1 MGKNVRLSLFFMYKN
16 YVSILMISFKSY
28 VSTES
33 RIHIFMKILI
43 LALMSGLTSI
53 LSIKA
58 ENLHFQEVHFPSVNG
73 MNPVNPTVKA
83 IYKDSKKYIWF
94 GTEKELIRFDG
105 FHTLVFPLPGEA
117 SRAGG
122 ITSISEIPG
131 SNLII
136 GSGNGLYKFPG
147 NEKDKNLEQI
157 FSDEIKHVSSIL
169 RLDNGNMLVGT
180 DKGIKMLD
188 KDLSS
193 VKNIALASG
202 VHDES
207 GHILAMSRLYDKIY
221 LITKGGLYMLHINS
235 LETRCLAEHDNAD
248 VDRTSIVATPDKIYI
263 GTMGRGIIPYN
274 MEKGHCEP
282 PLRLPAAVV
291 TNLAVDKTYSTLY
304 VGTDGN
310 GVLKVSLPDEKLK
323 ERYSYKLNDPFSP
336 HNNQVYTLMLDEGN
350 MIWIGYYQNGADYA
364 FGNFRAFSIFDD
376 DKYINSR
383 GMAVRAMDV
392 LGKQVA
398 LGTREGLIF
407 MDMNKGTSSRFFATD
422 LRSDMVLS
430 LLRTP
435 EKLYIGTYGG
445 GMSMLDVATMKIS
458 SFLGNGDVTFTNGH
472 IFSIARQDD
481 HNIWV
486 GTNTGAY
493 HFNDGKLVNHYTSGN
508 SRLPKGNVYEI
519 FFDSHGKGWICTET
533 GVIIYDPV
541 KNALRDDIFPAQFPN
556 DIRIHTIYEDSKGR
570 LYFLPETGG
579 SFRTNSDMTEIERFD
594 PSNRPEIEKKSIIED
609 NRGKIWLA
617 TNRGVYCFSEND
629 GWKHYGYS
637 AGIHSP
643 MFLKCHPAIDS
654 DGNILFGN
662 SEGMLK
668 CDVAKLNNCP
678 SEDKSIFPV
687 AVRADGT
694 TILLN
699 DADKIDLKKHYTSIT
714 IDFSTFSYS
723 LDYPEEYEY
732 KIDRGDWHTLASDF
746 SANLYNISGGNHTL
760 YIRHKDKPDSTTAI
774 KVSMP
779 YSWFVK
785 MMFILVTCV
794 LVMGVYIIWL
804 LRHLKRKRRIALEK
818 AQAEENHPDQ
828 DETASESKK
837 KYYSTPVSE
846 KKCIEIAAIIDN
858 VMREHKPFVDP
869 DMKIADLAKLANV
882 SSHKLSYVFS
892 QHLNITFYDYINR
905 FRVEEFKNIVK
916 EKGVDSLTL
925 SALAEQAGFSSRA
938 SFFRYFKKIENISP
952 GEYIKIIK
960 N

>member
-1 MGKNVRLSLFFMYKN
+1 M
-16 YVSILMISFKSY
+16 SFGAY
-28 VSTES
+28 C
-33 RIHIFMKILI
+33 
-43 LALMSGLTSI
+43 
-53 LSIKA
+53 SIKCRQSLA
-58 ENLHFQEVHFPSVNG
+58 IRLMTVILLSGISVISNLHASNLHFRQVSFPATSQQHLT
-73 MNPVNPTVKA
+73 NPTVKI
-83 IYKDSKKYIWF
+83 IYKDSNKFVWF
-94 GTEKELIRFDG
+94 GTDKELRRYDG
-105 FHTLVFPLPGEA
+105 YHTITYPIPDDAIKTGGVNSITETKDKTLLVGCA
-117 SRAGG
+117 
-122 ITSISEIPG
+122 
-131 SNLII
+131 
-136 GSGNGLYKFPG
+136 NGLYILDTADSKIGLRQVFP
-147 NEKDKNLEQI
+147 EKVKSVTSLITIDDSNVLI
-157 FSDEIKHVSSIL
+157 GT
-169 RLDNGNMLVGT
+169 DNG
-180 DKGIKMLD
+180 IKLYD
-188 KDLSS
+188 SNKSS
-193 VKNIALASG
+193 LNDIGLTSG
-202 VHDES
+202 LQDES
-207 GHILAMSRLYDKIY
+207 GHIVGMSRLDDHVYI
-221 LITKGGLYMLHINS
+221 ITKGGLYS
-235 LETRCLAEHDNAD
+235 LDIKSMKSSHLADHDNKD
-248 VDRTSIVATPDKIYI
+248 VDRTSIVATPEKIYV
-263 GTMGRGIIPYN
+263 GTMGRGVIPYDLKKRRCGQPVN
-274 MEKGHCEP
+274 
-282 PLRLPAAVV
+282 LPASVV
-291 TNLAVDKTYSTLY
+291 TSLAVDKTYSTLY
-304 VGTDGN
+304 IGTDGN

-392 LGKQVA
+392 SGKQVA

-407 MDMNKGTSSRFFATD
+407 MDMDKGTSSRFLTPD

-445 GMSMLDVATMKIS
+445 GMSILDVATMKIS
-458 SFLGNGDVTFTNGH
+458 PFLGNGDVTFTNGH

-533 GVIIYDPV
+533 GVIIYDPA
-541 KNALRDDIFPAQFPN
+541 KNALRDDIFPAKFPN
-556 DIRIHTIYEDSKGR
+556 DVRIHTIYEDSKGR

-579 SFRTNSDMTEIERFD
+579 SFRTNPDMTEIERFD
-594 PSNRPEIEKKSIIED
+594 PSNRQEIEKKSIIED

-617 TNRGVYCFSEND
+617 TNRGVYCFSEKD

-662 SEGMLK
+662 SEGLLK

-687 AVRADGT
+687 AVRADGN
-694 TILLN
+694 TILLK
-699 DADKIDLKKHYTSIT
+699 DTEKIELKKHYTSIT
-714 IDFSTFSYS
+714 VDFSTFSYS

-732 KIDRGDWHTLASDF
+732 KIDRGDWHTLSTDF
-746 SANLYNISGGNHTL
+746 SANLYNISGGKHTL
-760 YIRHKDKPDSTTAI
+760 YIRHKDKPDSMSAI
-774 KVSMP
+774 TVSMP

-785 MMFILVTCV
+785 MMFILVICV
-794 LVMGVYIIWL
+794 LLMGVYIIWL

-818 AQAEENHPDQ
+818 AQAEESRPDQ
-828 DETASESKK
+828 DETSSESKK

-846 KKCIEIAAIIDN
+846 KRCVEIAETIDK
-858 VMREHKPFVDP
+858 VMREHKPFVNP